1 MVRALAGSCHPGP
14 TVAVTLVGVLLGAG
28 AGLGAVPLALLGAAV
43 LSGQLSVG
51 WSNDAVDAERDAGVG
66 RTDKPAAAGRVGRV
80 VLWRAAA
87 HAAAATVVLSV
98 ALGVSAGVALLLLPV
113 AGWAYNLGLKGTWFS
128 GAAYAVGF
136 AGLPAGVFLA
146 AGPVVPVWAPVA
158 GALLGLGAHVA
169 NVLPDL
175 ADDEA
180 TGVRGL
186 PHRIGV
192 RASAVLL
199 AVSLGAASVL
209 AALGP
214 PGAPGVPRLVGAA
227 VAVVT
232 AVVLA
237 VAVARRPD
245 SRAAFPAVLVL
256 AVLTVVLVVVGA

>member
-14 TVAVTLVGVLLGAG
+14 TVAVTLVAVLLGAG
-28 AGLGAVPLALLGAAV
+28 AGLGAGQLVLLAAAV
-43 LSGQLSVG
+43 LTGQLSVG

-66 RTDKPAAAGRVGRV
+66 RTDKPAAAGRVGRTA
-80 VLWRAAA
+80 LWRAAA
-87 HAAAATVVLSV
+87 LAAGATLVLSLVLGAV
-98 ALGVSAGVALLLLPV
+98 AGAALLLLPV
-113 AGWAYNLGLKGTWFS
+113 AGWAYNLGLKGTWLS

-146 AGPVVPVWAPVA
+146 TGAGVPGWAPVA

-214 PGAPGVPRLVGAA
+214 PGGPGPARLVGAGI
-227 VAVVT
+227 AVVL

-245 SRAAFPAVLVL
+245 SRAVFPAVVVL

>member
-14 TVAVTLVGVLLGAG
+14 TVAVTLVAVLLGLGVDLPAG
-28 AGLGAVPLALLGAAV
+28 TVVLLGAAV

-51 WSNDAVDAERDAGVG
+51 WSNDALDAERDAGVG
-66 RTDKPAAAGRVGRV
+66 RTDKPAAAGRVGRA
-80 VLWRAAA
+80 VLWWAAA
-87 HAAAATVVLSV
+87 LGAAATVPLSLL
-98 ALGVSAGVALLLLPV
+98 LGATAGGALLGLPA

-146 AGPVVPVWAPVA
+146 AGQAVPAWAPVA

-192 RASAVLL
+192 RASALLL

-214 PGAPGVPRLVGAA
+214 PGDPGAVRLVGAGLA
-227 VAVVT
+227 VSA

-237 VAVARRPD
+237 VAVSRRPD
-245 SRAAFPAVLVL
+245 SRAAFPAVIVL
-256 AVLTVVLVVVGA
+256 AVLTVVLVVLGA